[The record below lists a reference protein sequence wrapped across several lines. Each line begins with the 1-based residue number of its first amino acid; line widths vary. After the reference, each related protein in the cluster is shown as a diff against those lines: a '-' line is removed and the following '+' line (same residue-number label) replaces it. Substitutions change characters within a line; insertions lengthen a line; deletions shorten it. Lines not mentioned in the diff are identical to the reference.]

1 MDQQNLPFDDDEPST
16 HNVTLDPERHK
27 SLHKLMGEVIIHVFQ
42 TQEKTFDEYSQKSQ
56 KD

>member
-16 HNVTLDPERHK
+16 HNVTLDPERYK